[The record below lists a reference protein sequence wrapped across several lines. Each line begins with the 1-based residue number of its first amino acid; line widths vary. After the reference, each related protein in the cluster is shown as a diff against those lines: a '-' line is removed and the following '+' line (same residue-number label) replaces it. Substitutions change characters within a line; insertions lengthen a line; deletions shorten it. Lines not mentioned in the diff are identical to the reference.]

1 MSARTRTCLGCE
13 GTGRDEAERRRQHIE
28 HSRKF
33 GWAGIPRYMVPA
45 LPMAPPCPACLG
57 SGTVTEPDS
66 RKDAM
71 ADADTLRSIYRQHH
85 KARGYSRT
93 LVAKAGAGGD
103 YIIQARPWLGTDG
116 KDVGRRAAQLAFR
129 AVPALKGESL

>member
-13 GTGRDEAERRRQHIE
+13 GTGRDNHTVLPAWFNGRRL
-28 HSRKF
+28 
-33 GWAGIPRYMVPA
+33 V
-45 LPMAPPCPACLG
+45 CPACLG

-71 ADADTLRSIYRQHH
+71 ADAETVEQYAALTGWPPHEEHLAFRRDLLLAETYGRTECPTLAARS
-85 KARGYSRT
+85 
-93 LVAKAGAGGD
+93 
-103 YIIQARPWLGTDG
+103 
-116 KDVGRRAAQLAFR
+116 AFR

>member
-1 MSARTRTCLGCE
+1 MRYDRTRTCLGCE
-13 GTGRDEAERRRQHIE
+13 GTRYDVVERARIARE
-28 HSRKF
+28 HSKRY
-33 GWAGIPRYMVPA
+33 GWPGIPNFMVPA
-45 LPMAPPCPACLG
+45 VPTPPPCPVCLG

-71 ADADTLRSIYRQHH
+71 ADAETLRSIYRQHH

-116 KDVGRRAAQLAFR
+116 KDVGRRAARLAFR
-129 AVPALKGESL
+129 AVPALKS

>member
-1 MSARTRTCLGCE
+1 VSTRTRTCLGCH
-13 GTGRDEAERRRQHIE
+13 GTGLSCSCDP
-28 HSRKF
+28 
-33 GWAGIPRYMVPA
+33 AG
-45 LPMAPPCPACLG
+45 LPGLFCKDCPACLG